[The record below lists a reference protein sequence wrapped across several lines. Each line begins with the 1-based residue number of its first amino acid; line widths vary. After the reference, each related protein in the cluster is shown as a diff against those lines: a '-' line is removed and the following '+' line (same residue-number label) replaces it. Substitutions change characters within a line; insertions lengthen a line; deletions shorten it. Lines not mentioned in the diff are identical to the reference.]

1 MFFPI
6 ARSSTAALLVTAA
19 LAAPLW
25 LAGCT
30 VPPKAPPATVD
41 VHTEANAPPQ
51 GAVPAS
57 PPTVMPVEVEPT
69 PPATQPAS
77 IFTLITQGPVAAMLQ
92 YSEKVRGMSGNELSA
107 ELQRIGDPAD
117 SPTTQMQVALV
128 LAQTRVPAD
137 LARALGLLQRVSTS
151 NASDAKPLQPLA
163 RTLAARYN
171 EQRRVEDD
179 RDRQVA
185 QLRDAQRRIDQ
196 LNDRI
201 EALRA
206 IERSFARPAANAPTG
221 SGTPAG
227 GAAPAANSGNGAK
240 PAP

>member
-1 MFFPI
+1 MSFSI
-6 ARSSTAALLVTAA
+6 VRWSSTALMVSVTLVT
-19 LAAPLW
+19 PFW

-30 VPPKAPPATVD
+30 VAPRQPAAEASVSPPA
-41 VHTEANAPPQ
+41 HA
-51 GAVPAS
+51 AVPPS
-57 PPTVMPVEVEPT
+57 PPAVQPVEVEPT

-92 YSEKVRGMSGNELSA
+92 YSEKVRGMSGGELST
-107 ELQRIGDPAD
+107 ELQRVGDPGD

-137 LARALGLLQRVSTS
+137 LARAMGLLQRVSTS

-163 RTLAARYN
+163 RALASRYN